1 MIEDAFAKNVPG
13 TSIYDANRATEK
25 KNRTVTVSFRLPK
38 SMVDELMEEVE
49 RSGSSPSAI
58 LRKVLE
64 KYLDWDRYRLQMNM
78 IPFPDCFVDE
88 SLKRLSRKDIG
99 DIASQ
104 FADAFSGLVLLK
116 MGKMDLESTLKIMEE
131 WFRDG
136 AINYRRGYADNC
148 HVFVIQHSLDV
159 NWSLYLAHFFT
170 TVCRDLDVYC
180 KVELNQDGKTLLL
193 FARDDRAD
201 APGALGRTAPA
212 DRKAYAELGS
222 VHKNAKSRKG
232 SEERDKP

>member
-1 MIEDAFAKNVPG
+1 MIEDAFAKTP
-13 TSIYDANRATEK
+13 SAIYDANSAIEK

-38 SMVDELMEEVE
+38 NMVDELMEEVE

-78 IPFPDCFVDE
+78 IPFPDVFVDE

-104 FADAFSGLVLLK
+104 FANAFSGLVLLK
-116 MGKMDLESTLKIMEE
+116 MGKMDLESTLKMMEE

-148 HVFVIQHSLDV
+148 HVFVIQHGLDV

-170 TVCRDLDVYC
+170 TLCGDLDVYC

-193 FARDDRAD
+193 FARDDRA
-201 APGALGRTAPA
+201 GASRASDRTTPP
-212 DRKAYAELGS
+212 DRRAYAELGNTR
-222 VHKNAKSRKG
+222 KGAKHGRKG
-232 SEERDKP
+232 SEERDQP